1 MGSRWLLLIPIPS
14 YLGLIWLFMQLLNLV
29 EMTNVLMSKIYAFVI
44 HFTLM
49 SLLCCLDLY
58 NLARLTSITTRIK
71 GEDIRAKHKG
81 GSTRCK
87 KIKNLE
93 ESISSSKAS
102 TSKYE
107 VIKSFNV
114 LWWHKLLAKLLWSQ
128 GIFSL
133 FPLASFYVKKGEKYD
148 IVLAYLLYVCV
159 KYWTSY
165 DV

>member
-87 KIKNLE
+87 NQELGRKHFSKQSIHLQIWGHQIVQRSLVAQVASKAFVISRYLFSFLFGFILCQKGGE
-93 ESISSSKAS
+93 IWYCFSISS
-102 TSKYE
+102 
-107 VIKSFNV
+107 
-114 LWWHKLLAKLLWSQ
+114 L
-128 GIFSL
+128 
-133 FPLASFYVKKGEKYD
+133 
-148 IVLAYLLYVCV
+148 CMC
-159 KYWTSY
+159 
-165 DV
+165 